1 MILLPC
7 RYRISPGDVI
17 ERRSEIPTSSE
28 DFLNSF
34 VRPRRPVL
42 FSLGEQQKEKTKK
55 KKKKKKKK
63 EKRPPSSDQRDRGDT
78 ATDDT
83 GSDTRDVAEEDT
95 QTSATPTPTLP
106 SGLDP
111 PNGAAPGA
119 APGAATLDRTF
130 GWHTARWS
138 DEYLETVAGDL
149 EVAVETVRR
158 SDVLL

>member
-42 FSLGEQQKEKTKK
+42 FSLGEQQKETT
-55 KKKKKKKK
+55 KKKKKK

-78 ATDDT
+78 ATDDA
-83 GSDTRDVAEEDT
+83 GLDLNNDIAEDET
-95 QTSATPTPTLP
+95 QTPAIPTPTLL
-106 SGLDP
+106 SGTDP